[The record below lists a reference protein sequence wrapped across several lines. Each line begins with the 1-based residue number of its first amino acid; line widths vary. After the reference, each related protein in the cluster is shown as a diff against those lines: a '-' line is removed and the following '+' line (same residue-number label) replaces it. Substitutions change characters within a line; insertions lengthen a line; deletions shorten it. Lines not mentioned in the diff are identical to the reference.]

1 MSTAL
6 PRFAGTTYLVTR
18 KCIRG
23 QFFLI
28 PNKEFT
34 ALILYAIARAQKNCP
49 VQIHSFCFMSN
60 HLHMVMTDPD
70 GLTGPKFM
78 CEMDSFIAQLIN
90 KKLDQDGPIW
100 NSAQRPNWCALTDEN
115 ACWDKMVYTLVNPVK
130 AGLVESNRLWPGAIT
145 TVKTLRK
152 GIVKTKRPPLVFSGE
167 DSEEQWR
174 HLNIELTPFPGAA
187 WMESEKYLRKLDD
200 LVMAEEAK
208 IVAERAKQN
217 KGFMGAK
224 RVQELPYTTFPLQGT
239 NKDKKCKKGKKGS
252 IRPKVAGSGSQAWL
266 DVYEAFLGL
275 YDKCREMVLDG
286 IRNVEFPKG
295 TYMMH
300 AIWGFPVSS
309 ECPLKVLESHP
320 LA

>member
-34 ALILYAIARAQKNCP
+34 ALILYAIARAQKNQP
-49 VQIHSFCFMSN
+49 VQIHGFCFMSN
-60 HLHMVMTDPD
+60 HFHMVLTDPD
-70 GLTGPKFM
+70 GLTGPRFIG
-78 CEMDSFIAQLIN
+78 EMDSFIAQLIN
-90 KKLDQDGPIW
+90 RKLDQDGPIW
-100 NSAQRPNWCALTDEN
+100 NSVQRPNWCALTDEET
-115 ACWDKMVYTLVNPVK
+115 CWKKMVYTLVNPVK
-130 AGLVESNRLWPGAIT
+130 AGLVESNRWWPGAIT
-145 TVKTLRK
+145 TVKILRK
-152 GIVKTKRPPLVFSGE
+152 RIIKTKRPPLVFSGE
-167 DSEEQWR
+167 ESEEAWR

-187 WMESEKYLRKLDD
+187 GMDSEKYLRKLDD
-200 LVMAEEAK
+200 LVMAREVEIAT
-208 IVAERAKQN
+208 ERAKQN

-239 NKDKKCKKGKKGS
+239 KKEKKGRKGKKGS
-252 IRPKVAGSGSQAWL
+252 VRPKAAGARLGVWL
-266 DVYEAFLGL
+266 DAYKDFLAL
-275 YDKCREMVLDG
+275 YRKARQMVLDG
-286 IRNVEFPKG
+286 IQNVVFPKG

-300 AIWGFPVSS
+300 AVWGFPVDF
-309 ECPLKVLESHP
+309 EEPQEVLESHP

>member
-49 VQIHSFCFMSN
+49 VQIHGFCFMSN
-60 HLHMVMTDPD
+60 HFHMVLTDPD
-70 GLTGPKFM
+70 GLTGPRFIG
-78 CEMDSFIAQLIN
+78 EMDSFIAQLIN
-90 KKLDQDGPIW
+90 RKLDQDGPIW

-115 ACWDKMVYTLVNPVK
+115 ACWEKIVYTLVNPVN
-130 AGLVESNRLWPGAIT
+130 AGLVESNRWWPGAIT
-145 TVKTLRK
+145 TVKILRK
-152 GIVKTKRPPLVFSGE
+152 GIVKTKRPELVFSGE
-167 DSEEQWR
+167 ESEEAWR
-174 HLNIELTPFPGAA
+174 HLNIELTKFPGAA
-187 WMESEKYLRKLDD
+187 GMDSEKYLRKLDD
-200 LVMAEEAK
+200 MVRAEEAK
-208 IVAERAKQN
+208 IVAERANQN

-224 RVQELPYTTFPLQGT
+224 RVQELPHTTFPL
-239 NKDKKCKKGKKGS
+239 KESKKANKGKKKNL
-252 IRPKVAGSGSQAWL
+252 RPLAAGSGSKAWL
-266 DVYEAFLGL
+266 KIYLAFLGL
-275 YDKCREMVLDG
+275 YEKCREMLLDG

-300 AIWGFPVSS
+300 AIWGFPVSTQ
-309 ECPLKVLESHP
+309 CPLKVLESHP